1 MKLGRKTVEGNALSS
16 VKNLRVKLRLQNVTV
31 RRRDRA
37 LLDQIDVTLEAGQ
50 LLALLGPNGAGKTTL
65 LRTMLGLVSAD
76 SGQVRLGDALLGAL
90 SPRQRAAGIAWL
102 PQHSTAA
109 EELSA
114 LDVVRAARFRF
125 DEPFGVTTREAR
137 KALTRVGVATV
148 AERAFGTLSGG
159 ERQRVSLA
167 GLLAQDAPIL
177 LVDEPANH
185 LDPAQQI
192 DVYRLLGELWREGRS
207 VVCVTHDVNL
217 LRHLGDAEHVRV
229 VGVAQGQLR
238 FECPLSAA
246 QLPDQL
252 GELFG
257 VRMHALAL
265 GEARVLLPERVL

>member
-1 MKLGRKTVEGNALSS
+1 
-16 VKNLRVKLRLQNVTV
+16 VKLRLENVTV
-31 RRRDRA
+31 QRRERA
-37 LLDQIDVTLEAGQ
+37 LLDHVDVALETGD
-50 LLALLGPNGAGKTTL
+50 LLALLGPNGAGKSTL
-65 LRTMLGLVSAD
+65 LRVMLGLIPAD
-76 SGQVRLGDALLGAL
+76 GGQAWLGDKMIGAL
-90 SPRQRAAGIAWL
+90 SARERAACVAWL

-137 KALTRVGVATV
+137 AALGRVGVASV
-148 AERAFGTLSGG
+148 AERPLGTLSGG

-217 LRHLGDAEHVRV
+217 LRHLGPAQRVRV
-229 VGVAQGQLR
+229 AGVAHGKLR
-238 FECPLSAA
+238 FECPLDAGD
-246 QLPDQL
+246 LPERL
-252 GELFG
+252 GALFG
-257 VRMHALAL
+257 VQMRALAL
-265 GEARVLLPERVL
+265 GEARVLLPERNA